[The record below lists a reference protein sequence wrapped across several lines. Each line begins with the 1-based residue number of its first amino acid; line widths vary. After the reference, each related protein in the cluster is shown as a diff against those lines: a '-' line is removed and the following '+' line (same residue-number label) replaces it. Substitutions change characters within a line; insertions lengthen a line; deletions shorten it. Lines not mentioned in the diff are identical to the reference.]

1 MHSQWFLADL
11 TTDAIDLLC
20 YLSLKYSEK
29 KCIRMYYIFGFCYV
43 NDLRWNLLSLLE
55 PDALN
60 SVNTKANIVA
70 GWKINMA

>member
-29 KCIRMYYIFGFCYV
+29 NVLEVFGFCYV

>member
-29 KCIRMYYIFGFCYV
+29 NVLECIIFLV
-43 NDLRWNLLSLLE
+43 
-55 PDALN
+55 
-60 SVNTKANIVA
+60 SVMSMI
-70 GWKINMA
+70 